1 MSKKPKKPIIKEI
14 LGKNYIVKNG
24 RKLPIYK
31 CLISEEAGLITMIVI
46 RRLPNGNFAFGS
58 YMVDKFCLGLKSTTF
73 KIDLSIG
80 DLEDLLEEFSY
91 GIGILRECT
100 YATVHNWVYGGIAYA
115 EDLGFKPDSDYSM
128 TKFFLEEDTEEVEL
142 IEFEFGMN
150 GRPHYF
156 SGPYDNVQKILDT
169 LTKNVGEDNFDFTD
183 LG

>member
-1 MSKKPKKPIIKEI
+1 MSKKTKKPAIKEVF
-14 LGKNYIVKNG
+14 GKNYILKNG

-31 CLISEEAGLITMIVI
+31 CLIGEDAGLVSTMVI
-46 RRLPNGNFAFGS
+46 RRLPNGNLAFGM

-73 KIDLSIG
+73 RIDFSMEEY
-80 DLEDLLEEFSY
+80 EDFLDDISY
-91 GIGILRECT
+91 SVGGLQECT

-128 TKFFLEEDTEEVEL
+128 TKFFLEEDTDDVEL
-142 IEFEFGMN
+142 IEFEFGMD

-169 LTKNVGEDNFDFTD
+169 LIKNVGEDNFDFTD
-183 LG
+183 MG